1 MTITDSQLIHAAKE
15 FGTPLYVYDA
25 DLIKKRY
32 HQLYQWIPY
41 PKLQIYYAMKA
52 NYNIHILRLLEKEGA
67 CIDAVSPGDV
77 YLALKAGF
85 SPERILFT
93 ANKITDAEMHEVQK
107 LGVLFNIGSLS
118 RLKKYAMAYPNS
130 EVCIRFNPDV
140 VAGSHEFIRT
150 GGEATKFGIL
160 LGEVDTV
167 VKIAKEHN
175 LKIVGIHE
183 HTGSGIPETV
193 QMQKGMKNILNV
205 INKERFPHLRFVDFG
220 GGFKVNYHPE
230 QGEVDY
236 CVFGLEVTK
245 LFTEFCHGFGREL
258 EMYFEPGKLLVAESG
273 KLLVEV
279 NTLKQNRSKSIAGVN
294 SGFAQLI
301 RPMFYSAYHHI
312 RNLSNP
318 EGKLLIYDIVGNICE
333 SGDCFASNR
342 ELPEVR
348 EGNILIIETA
358 GAYCYA
364 MGSVYNLRAMPAEV
378 LIEGGLFKVIRKRL
392 TSEMLIGN
400 VLEEMQTD

>member
-1 MTITDSQLIHAAKE
+1 MAISDTQLIQAAKE
-15 FGTPLYVYDA
+15 FGTPLYIYDT

-32 HQLYQWIPY
+32 QQLYQWIPY

-52 NYNIHILRLLEKEGA
+52 NYNIHILRLLEKESA

-85 SPERILFT
+85 SKERILFT
-93 ANKITDAEMHEVQK
+93 ANKITDAEMDEVQN

-118 RLKKYAMAYPNS
+118 RLKKYAMAYLNS

-140 VAGSHEFIRT
+140 VAGEHEFIRT

-160 LGEVDTV
+160 LSEVDTV
-167 VKIAKEHN
+167 VNIAKEYN

-205 INKERFPHLRFVDFG
+205 INQERFPYLRFVDFG

-230 QGEVDY
+230 EGEPDY
-236 CVFGLEVTK
+236 SVFGSEVTK
-245 LFTEFCHGFGREL
+245 LFTEFCSNYGREL
-258 EMYFEPGKLLVAESG
+258 QMYFEPGKLLVAESG

-312 RNLSNP
+312 RNLSNLN
-318 EGKLLIYDIVGNICE
+318 GKLLVYDIVGNICE

-348 EGNILIIETA
+348 EDDILSIETA

-378 LIEGGLFKVIRKRL
+378 MVDSGVAKLIRKRL
-392 TSEMLIGN
+392 TSEELVESI
-400 VLEEMQTD
+400 VEQS